1 MRKQCYTLMYL
12 KKGNVTP
19 VYKKG
24 WKDDLGNYRLLSLT
38 SVPGKLMEQTEQFLL
53 EGVLRQ
59 VRDEWVS

>member
-1 MRKQCYTLMYL
+1 MSL